1 MSGYELNDN
10 DSPVNDISQENRDKS
25 AQALATIS
33 MIMGI
38 VSIFRICC
46 CMPFIFSAVGI
57 VLAIL
62 SKGASEQ
69 LSSQAKTGLVCSII
83 GMVVSVVLLIGIIG
97 AETYMLTNSEDF
109 FEEFR
114 ESYEQQ
120 YEEIYGEEV
129 PEEIQELFDRIENR
143 TSE

>member
-1 MSGYELNDN
+1 MSEYELNDN
-10 DSPVNDISQENRDKS
+10 DSPVENISQENRNKS

-33 MIMGI
+33 MVMGI
-38 VSIFRICC
+38 VSIFSICC
-46 CMPFIFSAVGI
+46 CMPFVFSVVGI

-62 SKGASEQ
+62 SKGASEH

-83 GMVVSVVLLIGIIG
+83 GMVVSVVLLVGIIG
-97 AETYMLTNSEDF
+97 AETYMLTNSEEF
-109 FEEFR
+109 FKEFR

-129 PEEIQELFDRIENR
+129 PEEIEELFDRIENQ
-143 TSE
+143 TNE